1 MELELYKKLIEHFFS
16 ELEYVTW
23 VFTQCGSRK
32 IMRYVLNCKE
42 HVFFSLYY
50 CFLNWGRLSI
60 FIENQTSKN
69 NNHKKTQLFS
79 VHGVTKWLDLI
90 FIRHNAAFDK
100 HLPIIQASMHIR
112 NTFYFS
118 HFSSP
123 FYSGPQKD
131 AEKTP
136 NHGTYFDFTLGIS
149 YKVLFPVL
157 DRPMAQ
163 FKTAC
168 TKFGNVIEDFS
179 TIVKKI

>member
-1 MELELYKKLIEHFFS
+1 MELELHKKLIEHFFS

-123 FYSGPQKD
+123 FYSGLQKD
-131 AEKTP
+131 AE
-136 NHGTYFDFTLGIS
+136 NHPIMIHTLI
-149 YKVLFPVL
+149 LLQAFH
-157 DRPMAQ
+157 
-163 FKTAC
+163 
-168 TKFGNVIEDFS
+168 TKFYFQSQIGQRPRSRQPAPNLEM
-179 TIVKKI
+179 